1 MTSWYVLVQAQQL
14 DDDGLYESRL
24 QLALRRMELRSQLYQ
39 QPERGEDLAAMIIE
53 QVKPPHSFLLFIY
66 QYLIGVDS
74 FLG

>member
-1 MTSWYVLVQAQQL
+1 
-14 DDDGLYESRL
+14 
-24 QLALRRMELRSQLYQ
+24 LALRRMELRSQLYQ